1 MELDLSGRRAL
12 VTGSSS
18 GIGAAIAK
26 TFAEAGAAIAVHY
39 NQNRQGAEET
49 AKHIQKL
56 PRQAVV
62 LQGDVGREGDVE
74 VILSKAVEALGGLDI
89 LVNNAGVTL
98 EGKIMDMEI
107 SLWREI
113 LATNLDGPFLVTRAF
128 LRQLKKQPQ
137 NPAMGE
143 ARGKIINITSVHQE
157 IPLENAVAYCAS
169 KGGLLMFTRAL
180 ALELAPEKV
189 NVNAI
194 APGWIEVGRSGVVK
208 VSKVGMTRF
217 PWGRAGRPE
226 EIAPL
231 AIYLASSASDYVTGS
246 AFVVDGG
253 MRQSVGLV

>member
-1 MELDLSGRRAL
+1 MELNLSGRRAL

-18 GIGAAIAK
+18 GIGAAIAQAL
-26 TFAEAGAAIAVHY
+26 AEAGADVAVHY
-39 NQNRQGAEET
+39 HQNQQGAEVT
-49 AKHIQKL
+49 ASKIQRLTRK
-56 PRQAVV
+56 AVV
-62 LQGDVGREGDVE
+62 LHGDVGKEE
-74 VILSKAVEALGGLDI
+74 EAKAILLKAVEGLRGLDI
-89 LVNNAGVTL
+89 LINNAGIIL
-98 EGKIMDMEI
+98 GGKIIDFET
-107 SLWREI
+107 SWWRKI

-128 LRQLKKQPQ
+128 LRQLRNQPQ

-157 IPLENAVAYCAS
+157 IPLESAVAYCTS

-180 ALELAPEKV
+180 ALELAPEKI

-194 APGWIEVGRSGVVK
+194 APGWIEVGKEGVINK
-208 VSKVGMTRF
+208 PKIGMARF

-231 AIYLASSASDYVTGS
+231 AVYLASSSSDYVTGS
-246 AFVVDGG
+246 AFVIDGA

>member
-1 MELDLSGRRAL
+1 MKLDLSGRRAL

-26 TFAEAGAAIAVHY
+26 TFAEAGADVAVHY
-39 NQNRQGAEET
+39 HQNQQGAEVT
-49 AKHIQKL
+49 ARQIQKTK
-56 PRQAVV
+56 RKTVII
-62 LQGDVGREGDVE
+62 QGDVGMESESEKMFLR
-74 VILSKAVEALGGLDI
+74 AVEGLGGIDI
-89 LVNNAGVTL
+89 LVNNAGLTL
-98 EGKIMDMEI
+98 GGKVIDLEI
-107 SLWREI
+107 SLWRQT
-113 LATNLDGPFLVTRAF
+113 LATNLDGPFLMSRAF

-143 ARGKIINITSVHQE
+143 GRGKIVNITSVHQE

-189 NVNAI
+189 SVNAI
-194 APGWIEVGRSGVVK
+194 APGWVEVGKPGVVEK
-208 VSKVGMTRF
+208 SKMGMTRF
-217 PWGRAGRPE
+217 PWGRAGKPE
-226 EIAPL
+226 EIAQL
-231 AIYLASSASDYVTGS
+231 AVYLVSSASDYVTGS